1 MYSAASLTPD
11 RRVREYET
19 NRGITGWWSPGTFT
33 NRLYIGPG
41 RERQSRPSATIRPE
55 TGRDTTS
62 SVKRVVYRVYSPH
75 ENLMSA
81 GVQSPPL
88 PPCWPTRGEARIR
101 PPVWANQPK
110 S

>member
-1 MYSAASLTPD
+1 
-11 RRVREYET
+11 
-19 NRGITGWWSPGTFT
+19 
-33 NRLYIGPG
+33 
-41 RERQSRPSATIRPE
+41 
-55 TGRDTTS
+55 
-62 SVKRVVYRVYSPH
+62 
-75 ENLMSA
+75 MSA